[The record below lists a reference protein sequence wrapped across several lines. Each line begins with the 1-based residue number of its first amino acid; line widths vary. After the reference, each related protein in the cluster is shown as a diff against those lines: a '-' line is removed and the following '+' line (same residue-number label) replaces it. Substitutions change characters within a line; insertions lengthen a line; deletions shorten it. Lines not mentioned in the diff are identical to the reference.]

1 MIIINL
7 IYFIYSSSSKLI
19 TFDSNSS
26 IPFANVEHDTDLIY
40 EIIDGKRP
48 EITNETPED
57 FANLIKKCWNSDPKK
72 RPSAKKLC
80 ESLNLWANMGKDA
93 NQFNQAEE
101 IRLQLIQSKLLGPE
115 FSEKAHSK
123 AIYTSR
129 SLSSF
134 ISKSSSN
141 SLMNSLRQNYVT
153 KEFEFDINDIQ
164 RPISRDTIIQ
174 NSNTQH
180 AIYTSRPLSELIS
193 KVNPSG
199 KRNFEDETHV
209 NRKHTKISNEIN
221 TEFQE

>member
-1 MIIINL
+1 
-7 IYFIYSSSSKLI
+7 
-19 TFDSNSS
+19 
-26 IPFANVEHDTDLIY
+26 
-40 EIIDGKRP
+40 
-48 EITNETPED
+48 
-57 FANLIKKCWNSDPKK
+57 
-72 RPSAKKLC
+72 
-80 ESLNLWANMGKDA
+80 MGKDA

-101 IRLQLIQSKLLGPE
+101 IRLQLIQSKLLGQE

-141 SLMNSLRQNYVT
+141 SLMNSLRQ
-153 KEFEFDINDIQ
+153 KFEFDINDIQ
-164 RPISRDTIIQ
+164 RPSRDTIIQ

>member
-1 MIIINL
+1 MGNC
-7 IYFIYSSSSKLI
+7 K
-19 TFDSNSS
+19 
-26 IPFANVEHDTDLIY
+26 PFANVEHDTDLIY

-123 AIYTSR
+123 AIYT
-129 SLSSF
+129 
-134 ISKSSSN
+134 
-141 SLMNSLRQNYVT
+141 NYVT